1 MCLCVNGGGV
11 VLSIPWVV
19 PGHSER
25 RCEHVFHVEGGCVGL
40 GGWVVMAWLVNA
52 AGCTPTHTRTHL
64 YPRRSLGG
72 ETNEIVGKK
81 VGYALDKGLKVI
93 ACIGETLQQRESGEM
108 FNILD
113 AQLQ

>member
-1 MCLCVNGGGV
+1 MHVCLNGDGV
-11 VLSIPWVV
+11 DLGIAWFV
-19 PGHSER
+19 PGPSER
-25 RCEHVFHVEGGCVGL
+25 RCEHVYYVEGGWVG
-40 GGWVVMAWLVNA
+40 GGDVTCERGWLHTHA
-52 AGCTPTHTRTHL
+52 HTHTRL
-64 YPRRSLGG
+64 CLARSLGG